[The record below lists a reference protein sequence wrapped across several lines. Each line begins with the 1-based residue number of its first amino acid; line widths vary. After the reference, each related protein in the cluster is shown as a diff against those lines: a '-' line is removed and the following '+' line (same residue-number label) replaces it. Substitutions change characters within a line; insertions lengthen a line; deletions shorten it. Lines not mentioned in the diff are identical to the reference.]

1 MSSKIFSASVTGLDA
16 EIIEVEADIANGLP
30 SFTIVGLPD
39 KAVEEA
45 KERVRSA
52 VKNTG
57 LEFPKTKITINLA
70 PADVKKEGVGFDLP
84 IAIALLAAT
93 GNLPQDLFE
102 QMVIA
107 GELGL
112 NGVLRP
118 IPGILPMALAAKKSG
133 KKTLIVPYENARE
146 AALVTG
152 IQIFAPKNLGE
163 FVLHLVG
170 EKKMSEAENNDFGK
184 DSDEN
189 RSEHIDFASIS
200 GQEHAKRALEIAAAG
215 HHNILF
221 SGPPGS
227 GKTIL
232 AQALASILPRLT
244 LDEALEVTQIY
255 SIVGKLDADK
265 PLLSIRP
272 FRNPHHTASAISLV
286 GGGTYP
292 KPGEITLAHRG
303 VLFLDEFPEF
313 PRHVLEALRQ
323 PLEEG
328 IIHISRARES
338 LRFPARFL
346 LVAAKNPCPCGYY
359 QDPDKP
365 CVCSPTQILKYQ
377 KKISGPLLDRIDL
390 HIEVPRLSYDKLTSR
405 TGGES
410 SAGIRSRV
418 EMARQIQQERFAK
431 TKAMTNGEMDFRKVE
446 AYCKLDDGNNK
457 IMKHA
462 VDSLHLSARA
472 YHRILRVA
480 RTVADLENSSEIKEA
495 HLLEALQYR
504 PRNSEI

>member
-163 FVLHLVG
+163 FVLHLAG

-232 AQALASILPRLT
+232 AQALAF
-244 LDEALEVTQIY
+244 Y
-255 SIVGKLDADK
+255 
-265 PLLSIRP
+265 
-272 FRNPHHTASAISLV
+272 SAISQSASYGFGHISGGRRNLSKARRNHFGASRRFILGRISGISPPCFRSAAPTFGRGRYSYFPDAREFAFSRQIFI
-286 GGGTYP
+286 GGGQKSLSVRLLSRSGQTVRL
-292 KPGEITLAHRG
+292 LADSN
-303 VLFLDEFPEF
+303 FKIPEKNF
-313 PRHVLEALRQ
+313 R
-323 PLEEG
+323 
-328 IIHISRARES
+328 
-338 LRFPARFL
+338 PA
-346 LVAAKNPCPCGYY
+346 
-359 QDPDKP
+359 
-365 CVCSPTQILKYQ
+365 S
-377 KKISGPLLDRIDL
+377 
-390 HIEVPRLSYDKLTSR
+390 
-405 TGGES
+405 
-410 SAGIRSRV
+410 
-418 EMARQIQQERFAK
+418 
-431 TKAMTNGEMDFRKVE
+431 
-446 AYCKLDDGNNK
+446 
-457 IMKHA
+457 
-462 VDSLHLSARA
+462 
-472 YHRILRVA
+472 
-480 RTVADLENSSEIKEA
+480 
-495 HLLEALQYR
+495 
-504 PRNSEI
+504 

>member
-1 MSSKIFSASVTGLDA
+1 MSSKVFSASVTGLDA
-16 EIIEVEADIANGLP
+16 DIVEVEADIANGLP

-57 LEFPKTKITINLA
+57 LEFPKTKITVNLA

-84 IAIALLAAT
+84 IALALLAAS
-93 GNLPQDLFE
+93 GGLPDDLFKE
-102 QMVIA
+102 AVVA

-112 NGVLRP
+112 DGVLRP
-118 IPGILPMALAAKKSG
+118 IPGVLPIALAVKKSG
-133 KKTLIVPYENARE
+133 KKILIIPFENARE
-146 AALVTG
+146 AALVSGLT
-152 IQIFAPKNLGE
+152 IFAPKNLGE
-163 FVLHLVG
+163 LVLHLIG
-170 EKKMSEAENNDFGK
+170 EKKLPEVENIVFNGGEQEYQK
-184 DSDEN
+184 GL
-189 RSEHIDFASIS
+189 IDFSNIA

-215 HHNILF
+215 QHNILF

-232 AQALASILPRLT
+232 ARALASILPSLS

-255 SIVGKLDADK
+255 SIVGKLDSDN
-265 PLLSIRP
+265 PLLSVRP
-272 FRNPHHTASAISLV
+272 FRNPHHTASAVSLV

-313 PRHVLEALRQ
+313 PRHVLEVLRQ

-328 IIHISRARES
+328 TIHISRARDS
-338 LRFPARFL
+338 IRFPARFL

-365 CVCSPTQILKYQ
+365 CVCSSTQVLKYH

-390 HIEVPRLSYDKLTSR
+390 HIEVPRLSYDKLTNSVE
-405 TGGES
+405 GES
-410 SAGIRSRV
+410 SANIRSRV
-418 EMARQIQQERFAK
+418 EKAREIQGKRFLQTK
-431 TKAMTNGEMDFRKVE
+431 TKANGEMDFRQTEKFCALDE
-446 AYCKLDDGNNK
+446 AGK
-457 IMKHA
+457 IVIRHA
-462 VDSLHLSARA
+462 VDSLHLSARS

-480 RTVADLENSSEIKEA
+480 RTAADLENSQNIKES

-504 PRNSEI
+504 PRNNE